1 MTECDVLVVGAG
13 PAGCATAIRT
23 ARAGLSTVLLD
34 RAGPPRHWAGESLPP
49 GMTKLMRSVFGDE
62 ILSEDFHRTAFGTR
76 SVWGSAELV
85 ETDFLLNPLGEGW
98 LLDRTRFDS
107 DAKRAAAAAG
117 VAILEV
123 RHLGS
128 LAREASARHVGVG
141 DGSFLS
147 AGFVVD
153 ATGRSAALLRKL
165 GVGRIVADRQIAILA
180 SYPDDGDDY
189 SGTTVEAVRDG
200 WWYTSPLPGGRRVLA
215 YLTDDDLWRAGQRD
229 WCALLDETHHIRRLA
244 GPSAMT
250 ARTRACPAGTAQA
263 ARLAGEGWLA
273 VGDAAAS
280 FDPLSAQG
288 LATAVLMGSRA
299 GCAIAHPDRE
309 RAIEAWVE
317 AAAMLVA
324 EHADL
329 RTHYAHLETR
339 WPQSSYWR
347 RRQDPDRARETPPLG
362 WLSSTRAPHPVRAAQ
377 MGSAAHAWG

>member
-23 ARAGLSTVLLD
+23 TRAGLSTVLLD
-34 RAGPPRHWAGESLPP
+34 RASPSRHWAGESLPP

-62 ILSEDFHRTAFGTR
+62 ILSEDLHRTAFGTR

-98 LLDRTRFDS
+98 LLDRTRFED

-117 VAILEV
+117 VAILQV

-128 LAREASARHVGVG
+128 LTCDASVWHVDVG
-141 DGSFLS
+141 AGSSLP

-153 ATGRSAALLRKL
+153 ATGRSAALLRTL

-180 SYPDDGDDY
+180 TYPDDGDDY

-200 WWYTSPLPGGRRVLA
+200 WWYTTPLPGGRRVLA
-215 YLTDDDLWRAGQRD
+215 YLTDADLWRGGPRD
-229 WCALLDETHHIRRLA
+229 WCALLDETHHIRHIA

-250 ARTRACPAGTAQA
+250 TRTRAYPAGTAQA
-263 ARLAGEGWLA
+263 ARLSGEGWLA

-280 FDPLSAQG
+280 FDPLSSQG

-299 GCAIAHPDRE
+299 GDAIAHPDRE
-309 RAIEAWVE
+309 TAIEAWAE
-317 AAAMLVA
+317 ADAMLVA
-324 EHADL
+324 EHAVL
-329 RTHYAHLETR
+329 RTHYARLETR
-339 WPQSSYWR
+339 WPESSFWR
-347 RRQDPDRARETPPLG
+347 RRRDPDRALETPPQG
-362 WLSSTRAPHPVRAAQ
+362 WLSSTSAPHPVRAA
-377 MGSAAHAWG
+377 SSITL

>member
-1 MTECDVLVVGAG
+1 MTDCDVLVAGAG

-34 RAGPPRHWAGESLPP
+34 RASPARHWAGESLPP

-62 ILSEDFHRTAFGTR
+62 ILSEDRHRTAFGTR
-76 SVWGSAELV
+76 SVWGSAALV

-98 LLDRTRFDS
+98 LLDRTRFDG
-107 DAKRAAAAAG
+107 DAKRAAAGAG

-128 LAREASARHVGVG
+128 LTREASAWHVGVD
-141 DGSFLS
+141 DGSFRS
-147 AGFVVD
+147 ARFVVD
-153 ATGRSAALLRKL
+153 ATGRSAALLRRL

-180 SYPDDGDDY
+180 TYPDDGDDY

-215 YLTDDDLWRAGQRD
+215 YLTDVGLWRGGPRD
-229 WCALLDETHHIRRLA
+229 WCALLDETHHIRRIA

-250 ARTRACPAGTAQA
+250 AGTRVYPAGTAQA
-263 ARLAGEGWLA
+263 ARLSGEGWLA

-280 FDPLSAQG
+280 FDPLSSQG

-299 GCAIAHPDRE
+299 GDALAHPDRE

-317 AAAMLVA
+317 ADAMLVA

-329 RTHYAHLETR
+329 RTHYARLETR
-339 WPQSSYWR
+339 WPESSFWR
-347 RRQDPDRARETPPLG
+347 RRQDPDRALETPPRG
-362 WLSSTRAPHPVRAAQ
+362 WLTSTSAPHPVRAA
-377 MGSAAHAWG
+377 SRIPR

>member
-13 PAGCATAIRT
+13 PAGCATALRT
-23 ARAGLSTVLLD
+23 TRAGLSTVLLD
-34 RAGPPRHWAGESLPP
+34 RTSPARHWAGESLPP
-49 GMTKLMRSVFGDE
+49 GVTKLMRSVFGDDV
-62 ILSEDFHRTAFGTR
+62 LSEDLHRAAFGTR

-98 LLDRTRFDS
+98 LLDRRRFDN
-107 DAKRAAAAAG
+107 DAKRAAVAAG

-128 LAREASARHVGVG
+128 VTREASAWHVDVG

-180 SYPDDGDDY
+180 TYPDDGDDY
-189 SGTTVEAVRDG
+189 SGTTLEAVRDG
-200 WWYTSPLPGGRRVLA
+200 WWYTTPLPGNQRVLA
-215 YLTDDDLWRAGQRD
+215 YLTDDDLWRGGSRE
-229 WCALLDETHHIRRLA
+229 WCALLDATHHIRRIA

-250 ARTRACPAGTAQA
+250 VRTRAYPAATAQA
-263 ARLAGEGWLA
+263 ARISGEGWLA
-273 VGDAAAS
+273 VGDAAAT
-280 FDPLSAQG
+280 FDPLSSQG
-288 LATAVLMGSRA
+288 LASAVLMGSRA
-299 GCAIAHPDRE
+299 GAAIAHSDRE

-317 AAAMLVA
+317 ADAMLVA

-329 RTHYAHLETR
+329 RNHYALLETR
-339 WPQSSYWR
+339 WPESSFWR
-347 RRQDPDRARETPPLG
+347 RRQDPDRALEAPPRG
-362 WLSSTRAPHPVRAAQ
+362 WLSPTSAPQPVRRALNVAR
-377 MGSAAHAWG
+377 